1 MILTIYGI
9 NIRSN
14 GVGVIWFLDRSFLL
28 IRFRLWGATLTFSW
42 DSVFHGWV
50 FPILTMGDFIVC
62 PIRLGLVAWCECREK
77 VEQHHYTRPTT
88 DRQTDRQEQKFCEDR
103 AWLQKKKVIDAALL
117 HWRLP

>member
-28 IRFRLWGATLTFSW
+28 IRFRLWEATLTFSW
-42 DSVFHGWV
+42 DSVFHEWV

-88 DRQTDRQEQKFCEDR
+88 DRNSAKTELGC
-103 AWLQKKKVIDAALL
+103 KKKVIDAALL